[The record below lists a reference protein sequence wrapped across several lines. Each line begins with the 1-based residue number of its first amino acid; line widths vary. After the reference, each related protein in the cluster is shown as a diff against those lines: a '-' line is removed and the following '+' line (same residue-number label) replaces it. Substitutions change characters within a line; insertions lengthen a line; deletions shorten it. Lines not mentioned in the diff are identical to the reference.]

1 VISALSAF
9 KVAEK
14 NCAFY
19 IILLFDSHSLPF
31 FLLLPVLMR
40 LPVIVEDGGLGAALT
55 KDRMV
60 GFHCFVFSHR
70 HQQQH
75 PA

>member
-1 VISALSAF
+1 MISALSAF

-14 NCAFY
+14 YCA
-19 IILLFDSHSLPF
+19 ICIMLLFDSHSLPL
-31 FLLLPVLMR
+31 FLSLPVLMR
-40 LPVIVEDGGLGAALT
+40 LPVIAEDGGLGAALT

-60 GFHCFVFSHR
+60 GFHCFVFSHSR
-70 HQQQH
+70 QQQP